1 MEPSW
6 GSYYQKDWVKVN
18 AWIYTKSHYQIQTSS
33 LIFTGG
39 LCFSENISYVCSWN
53 CCPFPF
59 LKTLNYYTFPSFFYY
74 FYLQI
79 EPSLQSLYLC
89 VCMYDTLGKT
99 VETNQYYTITH
110 NITLLTALFFFTF
123 FHREAILLLLLL
135 LSCFS
140 RVQLWAT
147 PETAAHQG
155 PPTLGFSRQ
164 EHWSGLLFPSPMHKS
179 EKWKWSCSVMSDS

>member
-74 FYLQI
+74 FYFQI

-110 NITLLTALFFFTF
+110 NITLLTALFFYF
-123 FHREAILLLLLL
+123 FPQRSHLAASAAAKLFQ
-135 LSCFS
+135 SC
-140 RVQLWAT
+140 
-147 PETAAHQG
+147 
-155 PPTLGFSRQ
+155 PTLGNLRDSSPPGSPNPGILQARTLEWVAISFSNA
-164 EHWSGLLFPSPMHKS
+164 
-179 EKWKWSCSVMSDS
+179 

>member
-39 LCFSENISYVCSWN
+39 LCFSENILYVCSWN

-110 NITLLTALFFFTF
+110 NITLLTALFFFYF
-123 FHREAILLLLLL
+123 FPQRSHLAASAAAKLFQ
-135 LSCFS
+135 SC
-140 RVQLWAT
+140 
-147 PETAAHQG
+147 
-155 PPTLGFSRQ
+155 PTLGNPRDSSPPGSPNPGILQAGTLEWVAISFSNA
-164 EHWSGLLFPSPMHKS
+164 
-179 EKWKWSCSVMSDS
+179 

>member
-164 EHWSGLLFPSPMHKS
+164 EHWSGLLFPSPMHES
-179 EKWKWSCSVMSDS
+179 EN